1 MTKMYLFINSFLKLY
16 IIFMDFVMFLTFV
29 IALKPISK
37 LGFTSGI

>member
-1 MTKMYLFINSFLKLY
+1 MTKMYLFINSLLIFS

-37 LGFTSGI
+37 LGFVSGI